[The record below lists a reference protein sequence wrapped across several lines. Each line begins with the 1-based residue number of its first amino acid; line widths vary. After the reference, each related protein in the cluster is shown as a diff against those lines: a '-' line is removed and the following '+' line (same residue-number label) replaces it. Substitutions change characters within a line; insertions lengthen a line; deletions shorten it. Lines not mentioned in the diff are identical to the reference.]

1 MYGRIR
7 RIHLVGIGGS
17 GMSGIA
23 EVLLNLGYH
32 VSGSDL
38 KESEP
43 VARLRSLGAR
53 VFIGHRAEQVEVVD
67 VVVVSTA
74 IAEANPEILRAHERG
89 VPVIPRAEMLAELM
103 RIKYSVAVAGAH
115 GKTTTTSMVG
125 ELLAH
130 GGLDPTVIVGGRV
143 RAVGANARLG
153 QGPFL
158 VAEADESDGS
168 FLLLTPTIALV
179 TNVDAEHLDYYG
191 DLAHVQETFLNFVN
205 RVPFYGTVVLPHDDP
220 NVTPLRSGVKRRLL
234 TYGFTQG
241 SDFEGSDLHVDARGV
256 RYKLRARGRDE
267 GLFELRISGAHNAR
281 NALAA
286 TVAGWELGIP
296 ISKIREAL
304 HEFTGVSRRL
314 EVRGEVRGALWV
326 DDYGHHPTE
335 IEALIRALRD
345 TYGRRIVAVFQPH
358 RFTRTQ
364 ALQDRFMTCFAGV
377 SELVLLPIYPAGESA
392 IPGITSEILAD
403 GIRANGTASVRMA
416 ADFGQAAKIARE
428 LLREGDL
435 LVTIGAGDVYRV
447 GELARGG
454 PGVSANRVRRGGGA
468 WGG

>member
-23 EVLLNLGYH
+23 EVLLNLGYQ

-53 VFIGHRAEQVEVVD
+53 IFVGHRAEQVEGAD

-74 IAEANPEILRAHERG
+74 IAEANPEIHEAHRQHI
-89 VPVIPRAEMLAELM
+89 PVIPRAEMLAELM

-125 ELLAH
+125 AILAH

-143 RAVGANARLG
+143 KAVGAHARLG
-153 QGPFL
+153 HGPFL

-168 FLLLTPTIALV
+168 FLLLTPTIAVV
-179 TNVDAEHLDYYG
+179 TNIDAEHLDYYR
-191 DLAHVQETFLNFVN
+191 DLAHVQETFLDFVN
-205 RVPFYGTVVLPHDDP
+205 RVPFYGTVVLPWDDAK
-220 NVTPLRSGVKRRLL
+220 TAPLRDRVKRRLL
-234 TYGFTQG
+234 TYGFTKG
-241 SDFEGSDLHVDARGV
+241 ADFEGSDLHVDARGV
-256 RYKLRARGRDE
+256 RYRLRARGRDE
-267 GLFELRISGAHNAR
+267 GAFELRVTGTHNAR

-286 TVAGWELGIP
+286 TVAAWELGIP
-296 ISKIREAL
+296 IAKIREAL

-314 EVRGEVRGALWV
+314 EVRGEVRGSIWV

-335 IEALIRALRD
+335 IEAAIQAMRD

-358 RFTRTQ
+358 RFTRTR
-364 ALQDRFMTCFAGV
+364 ALRDRFLTCFTGV
-377 SELVLLPIYPAGESA
+377 SELVLLPIYPAGETP
-392 IPGITSEILAD
+392 IPGVSSESLIE
-403 GIRANGTASVRMA
+403 GIKANGTTSVRMA
-416 ADFGQAAKIARE
+416 ADFGQAAKIARD
-428 LLREGDL
+428 LLRPGDL

-447 GELARGG
+447 GELLGGG
-454 PGVSANRVRRGGGA
+454 PPVGAAGPATGGHA
-468 WGG
+468 

>member
-1 MYGRIR
+1 M
-7 RIHLVGIGGS
+7 GIGGS

-23 EVLLNLGYH
+23 EVLLNLGYQ
-32 VSGSDL
+32 VSGSDA
-38 KESEP
+38 KESEA

-53 VFIGHRAEQVEVVD
+53 IFIGHRADQVEGAD
-67 VVVVSTA
+67 VVVASTA
-74 IAEANPEILRAHERG
+74 IAEANPEIQKAHDRAI
-89 VPVIPRAEMLAELM
+89 PVIPRAEMLAELM

-125 ELLAH
+125 EILSH

-143 RAVGANARLG
+143 RAVGAHARLG
-153 QGPFL
+153 HGPFL

-168 FLLLTPTIALV
+168 FLLLTPTVAVV
-179 TNVDAEHLDYYG
+179 TNIDAEHLDYYR

-205 RVPFYGTVVLPHDDP
+205 RVPFYGAVVLPHDDP
-220 NVTPLRSGVKRRLL
+220 NVTPLRSHVKRRLL
-234 TYGFTQG
+234 TYGFTKG
-241 SDFEGSDLHVDARGV
+241 ADFEGSELEVNARGV
-256 RYKLRARGRDE
+256 SYRLSVRGRDE
-267 GLFELRISGAHNAR
+267 GTFELRVNGEHNAR

-296 ISKIREAL
+296 IAKIREGL

-335 IEALIRALRD
+335 IEAAIQALRD
-345 TYGRRIVAVFQPH
+345 TYNRRIVAVFQPH
-358 RFTRTQ
+358 RFSRTQ
-364 ALQDRFMTCFAGV
+364 ALRDRFAACFAGV
-377 SELVLLPIYPAGESA
+377 SELVLLPIYPAGEKP
-392 IPGITSEILAD
+392 IPGVASEGLIES
-403 GIRANGTASVRMA
+403 IKANGIASVRMA
-416 ADFGQAAKIARE
+416 SDFEQAAAIARE
-428 LLREGDL
+428 ILRPGDL

-454 PGVSANRVRRGGGA
+454 RG
-468 WGG
+468 

>member
-1 MYGRIR
+1 M
-7 RIHLVGIGGS
+7 GIGGS

-23 EVLLNLGYH
+23 EVLLNLGYQ
-32 VSGSDL
+32 VSGSDV
-38 KESEP
+38 KESEA

-53 VFIGHRAEQVEVVD
+53 IFVGHRADQVEGSD
-67 VVVVSTA
+67 VVVASTA
-74 IAEANPEILRAHERG
+74 IAESNPEIQKAHDRAI
-89 VPVIPRAEMLAELM
+89 PVIPRAEMLAELM

-125 ELLAH
+125 EILSH
-130 GGLDPTVIVGGRV
+130 GGLDPTVIVGGRLK
-143 RAVGANARLG
+143 AVGAHARLG

-168 FLLLTPTIALV
+168 FLLLTPTVAVV
-179 TNVDAEHLDYYG
+179 TNIDAEHLDYYR
-191 DLAHVQETFLNFVN
+191 DLAHVQETFLDFVN
-205 RVPFYGTVVLPHDDP
+205 RVPFYGAVVLPHDDP
-220 NVTPLRSGVKRRLL
+220 NVTPLRSRVKRRLL
-234 TYGFTQG
+234 TYGFTKG
-241 SDFEGSDLHVDARGV
+241 ADFEGSELRVDARGV
-256 RYKLRARGRDE
+256 SYRLKARGRDE
-267 GLFELRISGAHNAR
+267 GTFELRVNGKHNAR

-296 ISKIREAL
+296 IAKIREGL

-314 EVRGEVRGALWV
+314 EVRGEVRGAVWV

-335 IEALIRALRD
+335 IEAAIQALRD

-364 ALQDRFMTCFAGV
+364 ALRDRFATCFTGV
-377 SELVLLPIYPAGESA
+377 SELVLLPIYPAGEKP
-392 IPGITSEILAD
+392 IPGVTSENLVESIK
-403 GIRANGTASVRMA
+403 ANGTASVRMA
-416 ADFGQAAKIARE
+416 SDFEEAAKIVRE
-428 LLREGDL
+428 ILRPGDL

-454 PGVSANRVRRGGGA
+454 PG
-468 WGG
+468 

>member
-23 EVLLNLGYH
+23 EVLLNLGYQ

-38 KESEP
+38 RESEP
-43 VARLRSLGAR
+43 VVRLRTLGAR
-53 VFIGHRAEQVEVVD
+53 TFVGHRARQVEGAD

-74 IAEANPEILRAHERG
+74 IPETNVEIGRAHELN

-125 ELLAH
+125 EILSH
-130 GGLDPTVIVGGRV
+130 GGLDPTVIVGGRLK
-143 RAVGANARLG
+143 AVGAHARLG

-168 FLLLTPTIALV
+168 FLLLSPTIAVV
-179 TNVDAEHLDYYG
+179 TNIDAEHLDYYR
-191 DLAHVQETFLNFVN
+191 DLAGVQEAFLSFVN

-220 NVTPLRSGVKRRLL
+220 NATTLRPRVKRRLL
-234 TYGFTQG
+234 TYGFSDG
-241 SDFEGSDLHVDARGV
+241 ADFEGRDLTVDARGV
-256 RYKLRARGRDE
+256 RFRLMARGRDE
-267 GLFELRISGAHNAR
+267 GAIQLRISGGHNAR

-286 TVAGWELGIP
+286 AVAGWELGIP
-296 ISKIREAL
+296 IAAIRDAL
-304 HEFTGVSRRL
+304 EEFAGVSRRL
-314 EVRGEVRGALWV
+314 EVRGEVRGALWI
-326 DDYGHHPTE
+326 DDYAHHPTE
-335 IEALIRALRD
+335 IEAAIEALRE

-364 ALQDRFMTCFAGV
+364 ALRDRFGTCFRGV
-377 SELVLLPIYPAGESA
+377 AELVLLPVYPAGERP
-392 IPGITSEILAD
+392 IPGVTSEVLAD
-403 GIRANGTASVRMA
+403 AIRACGSTRVRMA
-416 ADFGQAAKIARE
+416 ADFAEAAKAAVEI
-428 LLREGDL
+428 LRPDDL
-435 LVTIGAGDVYRV
+435 LATIGAGDVHRV

-454 PGVSANRVRRGGGA
+454 AA
-468 WGG
+468 